1 MVVKA
6 PDLETLFVL
15 KEMAKKNDI
24 ANYLVTDAGRTQV
37 PESTI
42 TVLGL
47 GPDEDEILDKLTG
60 DLKLL

>member
-1 MVVKA
+1 
-6 PDLETLFVL
+6 
-15 KEMAKKNDI
+15 MAKKNDI